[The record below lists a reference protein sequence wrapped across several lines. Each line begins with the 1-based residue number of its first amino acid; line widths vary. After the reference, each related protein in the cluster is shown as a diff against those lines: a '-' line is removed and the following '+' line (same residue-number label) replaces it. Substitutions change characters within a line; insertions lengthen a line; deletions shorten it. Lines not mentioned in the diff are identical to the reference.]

1 MAATATPSAAA
12 AEPNRLAI
20 TAVVGLATIMQALDT
35 TIANVSLPYI
45 QGSVSANQDEIEWV
59 LTSYV
64 VAAAIMT
71 PPTGYLANRF
81 GVKRLFQASVIG
93 FTVASMLCGLA
104 DSLVQIVFFR
114 LVQGAFGAA
123 LVPLS
128 QAVLLNTFPKERQG
142 SAMAYWGMAIVVGPI
157 IGPILG
163 GWLTYNYSWRWDFYI
178 NVPIGILAFLGMCIF
193 LPETRRT
200 NDKLDWFGFAI
211 LSVAIGALQIL
222 LDRGE
227 ELDWFGSREIQIEAV
242 VSASAFYLFL
252 VHTLTA
258 RAPFVNPKL
267 FYDRNFAAGML
278 TVFLVGVT
286 FFAPLAL
293 LPLYLQD
300 LMGYPIITAGLV
312 MAPRGVGTLFAM
324 MLVGR
329 LIGRVDTRILLGIGL
344 ALTAW
349 AMRDMTQ
356 WTPDVSAWTVGI
368 NGIIQGAGMGFLFV
382 PLSTISLATLAPEH
396 RTEGAGLFN
405 LSRNIGSSIGVSIV
419 SSLLVS
425 ETQVNHAEI
434 GQYVTS
440 VNRLFTA
447 PTIAHLLS
455 PFTAAGRA
463 ALDATISLQAQIIA
477 YIDDFKLLMIV
488 TLAAFPLLLLFR
500 RAAPDPVRRQ
510 GTPLAH

>member
-1 MAATATPSAAA
+1 MAATATSSAAA
-12 AEPNRLAI
+12 SEPNRLAI

-81 GVKRLFQASVIG
+81 GVKRLFMVSVVG
-93 FTVASMLCGLA
+93 FTLASMLCGLA
-104 DSLVQIVFFR
+104 DSIAEIVFFR
-114 LVQGAFGAA
+114 LIQGGFGAA

-128 QAVLLNTFPKERQG
+128 QSVLLNTYPKEQQG
-142 SAMAYWGMAIVVGPI
+142 RAMAYWGMAIMVGPI

-178 NVPIGILAFLGMCIF
+178 NVPIGILTFLGMCFF
-193 LPETRRT
+193 LSETKKSNAR
-200 NDKLDWFGFAI
+200 LDWFGFAT
-211 LSVAIGALQIL
+211 LSIAIGALQIL

-227 ELDWFGSREIQIEAV
+227 ELDWFGSKEIIIEAV
-242 VSASAFYLFL
+242 VSASAFYIFL
-252 VHTLTA
+252 VHTFTA

-267 FYDRNFAAGML
+267 FYDRNFSAGML

-300 LMGYPIITAGLV
+300 LMGYPIMTAGLV

-324 MLVGR
+324 MLVGQ
-329 LIGRVDTRILLGIGL
+329 LIGRLDTRVLLGIGL
-344 ALTAW
+344 VLTAW

-382 PLSTISLATLAPEH
+382 PLSTVSLATLAPEH

-419 SSLLVS
+419 SALLVS
-425 ETQVNHAEI
+425 ETQVNHAQI

-440 VNRLFTA
+440 VNRLFAA

-463 ALDATISLQAQIIA
+463 ALDATVTLQAQIIA

-488 TLAAFPLLLLFR
+488 TIAAFPLLLLFKR
-500 RAAPDPVRRQ
+500 PPRSSGRDEPLPAA
-510 GTPLAH
+510 H